1 MRVDLELPG
10 GRAAPVYLSL
20 SRGEPVPSSSSS
32 LSSFMPF
39 SLWRAKSSNTM
50 SSSLVGKTRKT
61 GMFAGQ
67 GEEAYPEGSEG
78 LHSPAGPRGCPP
90 GLVLDRKACQAST
103 SGCPSTTVGPASC
116 RNTRGRHE
124 FAKGWKST
132 QLEKLGFR
140 HTSNCGWGRGVRQ
153 G

>member
-50 SSSLVGKTRKT
+50 SSSLVGKTRKA

-67 GEEAYPEGSEG
+67 GEGADSEGPEGP
-78 LHSPAGPRGCPP
+78 HSPAGPRGRPLR
-90 GLVLDRKACQAST
+90 LVLDRKACQAST
-103 SGCPSTTVGPASC
+103 SGCPAMTVGPASC
-116 RNTRGRHE
+116 RNTRGRPE

-132 QLEKLGFR
+132 QLLR
-140 HTSNCGWGRGVRQ
+140 SWGSGTHQIV
-153 G
+153 GGGGE